1 MGTSGPHVAGGVTW
15 ELVVTGEGGGDP
27 WSHTVLAVTVPPHPP
42 SKHQLSTIPSSHD
55 MLLHFGVHYVR
66 RSEEPFSKNHGWL
79 GSETY
84 TVDQQLW
91 VEFSK
96 ACGEYV
102 ETLVAPQ
109 IKLCVWR
116 AWWVGHHRL
125 WLQAGVWNTDES
137 GAHLMKLFSVVKWG
151 KLPS

>member
-1 MGTSGPHVAGGVTW
+1 MRAGGHWREEETH
-15 ELVVTGEGGGDP
+15 GA
-27 WSHTVLAVTVPPHPP
+27 S
-42 SKHQLSTIPSSHD
+42 PSSQSQSRLTRPPNTSSQPYHRPTTCCCILVCIMSGD
-55 MLLHFGVHYVR
+55 L
-66 RSEEPFSKNHGWL
+66 KNHLVKTSDVHGWL

-91 VEFSK
+91 VELSK

>member
-15 ELVVTGEGGGDP
+15 ELVVTGEGGDP

-55 MLLHFGVHYVR
+55 MLLHFGVHNVW

-109 IKLCVWR
+109 IKLCDWQAWR
-116 AWWVGHHRL
+116 VGHHRL
-125 WLQAGVWNTDES
+125 WLRAGVWNMDES